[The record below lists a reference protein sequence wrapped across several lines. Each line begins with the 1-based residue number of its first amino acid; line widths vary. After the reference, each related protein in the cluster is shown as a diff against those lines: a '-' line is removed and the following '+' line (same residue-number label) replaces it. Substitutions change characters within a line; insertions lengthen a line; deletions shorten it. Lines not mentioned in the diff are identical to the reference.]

1 MNAFSLYVSTKA
13 IILRKSAE
21 MGRYVLELQAQKQ
34 YSGVSFTIYQEK
46 PGNLFHEEE
55 ENGVIR

>member
-46 PGNLFHEEE
+46 PGNLFYGEE